1 MYEKN
6 ENALRSSEAN
16 EANEAN
22 EPDVR
27 RCAAFGRSGVPFFG
41 KESDPA
47 KFFLIREHVLPE
59 ICMTFGCNS
68 IRIL

>member
-6 ENALRSSEAN
+6 ENALRFSEAN
-16 EANEAN
+16 GPE
-22 EPDVR
+22 VR
-27 RCAAFGRSGVPFFG
+27 RFAAFGRSGVPFFR

-47 KFFLIREHVLPE
+47 KFFLIRKRVLPE